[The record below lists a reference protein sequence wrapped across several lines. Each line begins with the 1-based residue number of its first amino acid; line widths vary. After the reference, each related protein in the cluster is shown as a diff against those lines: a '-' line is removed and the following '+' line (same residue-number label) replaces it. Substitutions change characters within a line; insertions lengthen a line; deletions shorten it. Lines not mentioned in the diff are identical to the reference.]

1 MVAKSAPPKTRALWL
16 SGARPRTL
24 PLAIAPV
31 ALGMAS
37 AWWAGEFSW
46 VLSALALVVALSVQ
60 VGVNY
65 ANDYSDGIRGTDDYR
80 VGPARLTGSGAV
92 EPRLVLSAALLSFA
106 LTATAGLAIVLLT
119 GQWWLLAVGAVALF
133 AAWFYTGGKKPY
145 GYHGLG
151 EIVVFVFFGPVAVV
165 GTAFIQLGSI
175 PWETWLTGSAAGL
188 FASAVLL
195 VNNLRDIDQDQQA
208 GKKTLAVALGRAS
221 TRVVLTMMLL
231 GPYVILAFLSS
242 LFLLAPYVYFTLLL
256 TIPIIVIV
264 WSAKTPKELILA
276 LQLMTLTALIFAI
289 GLGLAIAL

>member
-1 MVAKSAPPKTRALWL
+1 
-16 SGARPRTL
+16 
-24 PLAIAPV
+24 
-31 ALGMAS
+31 MAS

-65 ANDYSDGIRGTDDYR
+65 ANDSSDGIRGTDDYR

-145 GYHGLG
+145 GYQGLG

-175 PWETWLTGSAAGL
+175 PWETWLTGLAAGL

-264 WSAKTPKELILA
+264 WSSKTPKELILA

>member
-1 MVAKSAPPKTRALWL
+1 MAAKSAPPKTRALWL

-31 ALGMAS
+31 TLGMAS

-92 EPRLVLSAALLSFA
+92 QPQLVLRAALFSFA

-119 GQWWLLAVGAVALF
+119 GQRWLLAVGAVALF

-145 GYHGLG
+145 GYQGLG

-208 GKKTLAVALGRAS
+208 GKKTLAVALGRTS
-221 TRVVLTMMLL
+221 TRVVLTVMLL

-256 TIPIIVIV
+256 TIPTIVIV
-264 WSAKTPKELILA
+264 WSAKTAKELILN
-276 LQLMTLTALIFAI
+276 LQLMTLAALVYAI